1 MSAIIGAIFLSQ
13 FATQT
18 PAKPAELT
26 GLDKILATESYILP
40 PKAIMDSVLAPW
52 NENVS
57 ISNIDPSKT
66 RYLRLRRPLLVPI
79 SVMARPVKILGGID
93 IELSSGRNKDIVNR
107 AVTSFEIVNIR
118 DGKSVTVTPDFPLG
132 VSTPTWSGDGT
143 MLAFWGFRDA
153 ETWLCVADAQNGKVR
168 VLNRE
173 QGRPSLITG
182 VEWVDDNK
190 SIVAPFAV
198 PGKAPIKPEV
208 ADRPVVRVSDDQRTA
223 LRTYQ
228 GLLND
233 EHDASML
240 EFYST
245 VQLQKVDV
253 KSGRSQK
260 IGTPAAYRS
269 LSPSPDGRSFQVSIT
284 KRPYSYLVPA
294 SSFGSTTRIMDESG
308 KELIKISDTNLRV
321 GAPAAPPAAA
331 GGQLPAGNNTER
343 RSMGWRPD
351 GAGLSYLQLAPREEG
366 SSAPQEDQVVLWKY
380 PFGDND
386 KEVVYKTTG
395 RIGSVQYTR
404 NPRKIVISQ
413 TAEGKATTTLVN
425 LDDES
430 KNVVLFERAGA
441 AAAPGGGRRGG
452 AGAPPTTPAAP
463 QTPQDDP
470 IGSLITTDGPKT
482 GTVVL
487 LSSNEDAVFFTGR
500 LNAKDPKESD
510 RQWIE
515 KYDLATKQRTRIF
528 EAKGDGIFET
538 ATGIDSDMNDLL
550 VTRQSV
556 SRVPNTYLINR
567 AEKTDRAITNN
578 RDYNPEITQADRR
591 VVKVTRADGMSFEV
605 RVTVPRGFRAGDKR
619 PSIFWFYP
627 GEFVDQAAYDASKRN
642 VNPNLFR
649 QPSASN
655 VLHFL
660 KLGYVV
666 VEPDC
671 PIFAPADR
679 KNDSYIPQ
687 LRNNLSATIDE
698 LSDQGFIDRKKLALG
713 GHSYGAFSTA
723 NAMVHTPFFKAGIAG
738 DGAYN
743 RMLTPFGFQSE
754 NRMLWESR
762 EVYLTMSPMLY
773 AEQLTGALL
782 MYHGI
787 EDQNMGTWPLNSE
800 RMFQAL
806 EALGKPSALYMY
818 PYEDHGQIAHETR
831 LDMWARWV
839 AWLEKWVEGKK

>member
-1 MSAIIGAIFLSQ
+1 MSAIIGAILLSQ

-57 ISNIDPSKT
+57 ISNIDPGKT
-66 RYLRLRRPLLVPI
+66 RYLRLKRPLLVPI
-79 SVMARPVKILGGID
+79 SVMARPVKILGGVD

-107 AVTSFEIVNIR
+107 AVTSFDIVNIR
-118 DGKSVTVTPDFPLG
+118 DGKSVTVKPDFPLG
-132 VSTPTWSGDGT
+132 ISTPTWSGDGT
-143 MLAFWGFRDA
+143 ILAFWGFRDT
-153 ETWLCVADAQNGKVR
+153 ETWLCVADAQNGRVR
-168 VLNRE
+168 IVNKE
-173 QGRPSLITG
+173 NGRPSLITG

-190 SIVAPFAV
+190 AIVAPFAG
-198 PGKAPIKPEV
+198 PGKTPVVPDV
-208 ADRPVVRVSDDQRTA
+208 ADRPIVRISDDQRTA

-233 EHDASML
+233 EYDANLL
-240 EFYST
+240 EHFAT

-260 IGTPAAYRS
+260 IGAPAAYRS
-269 LSPSPDGRSFQVSIT
+269 LSPSPDGRAFQVSIT

-294 SSFGSTTRIMDESG
+294 SSFGNTTRIMDESG
-308 KELIKISDTNLRV
+308 KELIPISDTNLRV
-321 GAPAAPPAAA
+321 GTPAGPPPGA
-331 GGQLPAGNNTER
+331 GGQEPAGNNTER

-351 GAGLSYLQLAPREEG
+351 GAGLSYLQLTPRQEG
-366 SSAPQEDQVVLWKY
+366 SNTQEDQVVLWKY
-380 PFGDND
+380 PFGDGD
-386 KEVVYKTTG
+386 KEVVYKVSG

-404 NPRKIVISQ
+404 NPRKIIVNR
-413 TAEGKATTTLVN
+413 TAEGKTTATLVN

-430 KNVVLFERAGA
+430 KNVILFERAGA
-441 AAAPGGGRRGG
+441 ASGQGGGRRGG
-452 AGAPPTTPAAP
+452 GGAPPAA
-463 QTPQDDP
+463 QANREDDP

-487 LSSNEDAVFFTGR
+487 LSANEDAVFFTGR
-500 LNAKDPKESD
+500 INSKDPKESD

-515 KYDLATKQRTRIF
+515 KFDLSTKQRTRIF
-528 EAKGDGIFET
+528 EAKGDIFET
-538 ATGIDSDMNDLL
+538 ATGIDNDLNELL
-550 VTRQSV
+550 VTRQSA

-567 AEKTDRAITNN
+567 SDKTDRAITQN
-578 RDYNPEITQADRR
+578 RDYNPEITQAERR
-591 VVKVTRADGMSFEV
+591 IIKVTRADGMSFEV

-627 GEFVDQAAYDASKRN
+627 GEFVDQAAYNASKQN

-649 QPSASN
+649 QPSPSN

-679 KNDSYIPQ
+679 KNDSYVPQ

-698 LSDQGFIDRKKLALG
+698 LADQGFIDRKKLALG

-754 NRMLWESR
+754 SRSLWESR

-839 AWLEKWVEGKK
+839 AWLEKWLEGKK